1 MYNDHDIVYFLWHR
15 SIMLYTIPILI
26 LSLMI
31 LVLRDLFHLSSILNA
46 AITAICDVTYE
57 SIFSM
62 GFGVIPNII
71 CAEIFPTS
79 VRGICISIC
88 SLTYWICTLI
98 ITSLFP
104 FLLQL
109 LGLTGVFG
117 LFVVGCIVS
126 WIFVYLKVPETKGM
140 PLEVI
145 IEFFAIGSKPA
156 ETIDWAKGEYSYEA
170 RTLLGLNMTDM
181 TPTHIIT
188 LNHVIF

>member
-31 LVLRDLFHLSSILNA
+31 LISPKFNPQCSNNTQRL
-46 AITAICDVTYE
+46 
-57 SIFSM
+57 
-62 GFGVIPNII
+62 G
-71 CAEIFPTS
+71 
-79 VRGICISIC
+79 CISIC

-104 FLLQL
+104 FLLQI

-145 IEFFAIGSKPA
+145 ILS
-156 ETIDWAKGEYSYEA
+156 S
-170 RTLLGLNMTDM
+170 LLLVQNQLKLLTEQKVSIAMK
-181 TPTHIIT
+181 
-188 LNHVIF
+188 HVHSSD

>member
-15 SIMLYTIPILI
+15 SILLYTIPILI

-46 AITAICDVTYE
+46 AITAICVVTYE
-57 SIFSM
+57 SIFCM

-71 CAEIFPTS
+71 SAEIFPTS

-88 SLTYWICTLI
+88 LLTYWICTLI

-145 IEFFAIGSKPA
+145 IEFFAFGSKPA
-156 ETIDWAKGEYSYEA
+156 ETID
-170 RTLLGLNMTDM
+170 
-181 TPTHIIT
+181 
-188 LNHVIF
+188 